1 MLSKY
6 LDRIDFSSYEDFK
19 KNYKVKTPGDFNFGF
34 DIVDGWAEEK
44 GEQPRAFVVR

>member
-19 KNYKVKTPGDFNFGF
+19 KNYKVKTPGGF
-34 DIVDGWAEEK
+34 
-44 GEQPRAFVVR
+44 